1 MTKAVWAT
9 GWHRPKPDPNNILPS
24 CSGLYG
30 LVTFWFLCIPFQNLK
45 FCNLIQSRD
54 ASLCEVCASQ
64 ADQRLNP
71 VPSER
76 GLVHFGPS
84 SRIHRRPSVL
94 CWFSLRER
102 F

>member
-1 MTKAVWAT
+1 MLCRVFRTVWFS
-9 GWHRPKPDPNNILPS
+9 HVLVS
-24 CSGLYG
+24 LYS
-30 LVTFWFLCIPFQNLK
+30 IPNLK